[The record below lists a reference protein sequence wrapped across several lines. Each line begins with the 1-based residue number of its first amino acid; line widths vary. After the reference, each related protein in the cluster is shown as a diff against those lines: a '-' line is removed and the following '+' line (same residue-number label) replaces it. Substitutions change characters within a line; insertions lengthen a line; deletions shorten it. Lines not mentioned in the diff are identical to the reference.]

1 MQDEIVKFYSQS
13 QSGSGMPVYAG
24 ATRWGGGLLST
35 LARFAMPLL
44 RSFAGRAVN
53 VAARTA
59 SDVIDGRRP
68 IKEALLGNTMDEVRS
83 ALQKRQHHQQQHHNL
98 INNHDN
104 EGEGFDSDIFS
115 SPRSRPR
122 KH

>member
-1 MQDEIVKFYSQS
+1 MQEEISTFYSKPQL
-13 QSGSGMPVYAG
+13 GSGMPVYAG
-24 ATRWGGGLLST
+24 ANRWGGGFFST

-68 IKEALLGNTMDEVRS
+68 IKEALVGNTLDEVRS
-83 ALQKRQHHQQQHHNL
+83 AIRNNRQQS
-98 INNHDN
+98 INK
-104 EGEGFDSDIFS
+104 EGEGANDIFS
-115 SPRSRPR
+115 SSRKKR
-122 KH
+122 KPNAAVY

>member
-1 MQDEIVKFYSQS
+1 MQDDIVKFYSQS
-13 QSGSGMPVYAG
+13 QTGGGMPVYAG

-53 VAARTA
+53 VAAKTA

-83 ALQKRQHHQQQHHNL
+83 ALQKRQHHHL
-98 INNHDN
+98 INNN
-104 EGEGFDSDIFS
+104 NKEGEGVNDIFS
-115 SPRSRPR
+115 SSAQRRR
-122 KH
+122 KNATTLY